1 MAFVGVF
8 FITATG
14 KVIEKEKQQ
23 FILTRHFYFMFLLYD
38 DDDDAQ
44 RPEHNTMEL
53 ALFFHFYVGSR
64 CLTQVVKFVQQK
76 AHMQAPLLCFF

>member
-1 MAFVGVF
+1 MAFVRIF
-8 FITATG
+8 FITSTG

-38 DDDDAQ
+38 SDDAQ
-44 RPEHNTMEL
+44 RSEHNTVEL

-64 CLTQVVKFVQQK
+64 YLTQEVKLVQQK
-76 AHMQAPLLCFF
+76 AQMPAPLLVSF